1 MQSPYNLNSVM
12 SRLHA
17 RQLRLLIAVAE
28 HGSLLA
34 AADHVGLTQPGAS
47 KALKEL
53 EATLNAPLFTRTNRG
68 LVPTEAGTCAV
79 RFARLIQSDIS
90 HLQQELSAIASG
102 AGGRIAV
109 GTIMGAV
116 PLLTRAVSQLL
127 DQQPDLSVEIV
138 EDTSASLLALID
150 QGRLDAAICRSSV
163 SPKPHLYDSIV
174 IKDESLA
181 VVAHR
186 AHPAA
191 GLPSI
196 TLQDLSASRWVMY
209 RAHMPMRRTLEREFF
224 EENLFFPTHLIETT
238 SALATLSLL
247 SHNANLVALV
257 SDDVADYVCQHG
269 MVARLPLQLK
279 SRSEP
284 YELIARRNAH
294 RHPALALLIDALLA
308 LRPPAEEAF
317 VPA

>member
-1 MQSPYNLNSVM
+1 MQSPYNLNYVM

-34 AADHVGLTQPGAS
+34 AADRVGLTQPGAS

-53 EATLNAPLFTRTNRG
+53 ESTLNAPLFMRTNRG
-68 LVPTEAGTCAV
+68 LVPTEAGTCAL

-90 HLQQELSAIASG
+90 QLQQELSAIASG

-116 PLLTRAVSQLL
+116 PLLTRALTRL
-127 DQQPDLSVEIV
+127 MDQQPDISVEIV

-150 QGRLDAAICRSSV
+150 QGRLDAAICRLSV
-163 SPKPHLYDSIV
+163 SPKPHLYDSVV

-191 GLPSI
+191 GLPAI
-196 TLQDLSASRWVMY
+196 TLQDLSASRWVVY
-209 RAHMPMRRTLEREFF
+209 RAHMPMRRTL
-224 EENLFFPTHLIETT
+224 
-238 SALATLSLL
+238 
-247 SHNANLVALV
+247 
-257 SDDVADYVCQHG
+257 
-269 MVARLPLQLK
+269 
-279 SRSEP
+279 
-284 YELIARRNAH
+284 
-294 RHPALALLIDALLA
+294 
-308 LRPPAEEAF
+308 
-317 VPA
+317 